1 LTTANQNSLF
11 ADFLQLTKFKLS
23 LSVVFSSLIAYLL
36 GAETVDFAT
45 LGLLFLGGYFMVGAS
60 NAYNQIIERDLD
72 KKMDRTKNR
81 PMPTGRLSKEKAFVI
96 ATIFAVSG
104 ITILY
109 TINEKSALFGAIS
122 IFLYVS
128 AYTPLKTIT
137 PLSIF
142 VGAIPGAIPF
152 MLGWVA
158 ATDHFGIEAG
168 VLFLIQFVW
177 QFPHFWALAWFLD
190 EDYSRAG
197 FKLLPTGK
205 KDAGSLRQI
214 ILYSVSLILVSIIPA
229 FGLTGNLKLTI
240 FGAVIIALLG
250 FGVLYFALKLNRD
263 KSNKTAKQLM
273 LASVSYLTLMQLM
286 LIIDKFLL
294 Q

>member
-1 LTTANQNSLF
+1 LATTIKNQLF

-36 GAETVDFAT
+36 GAETVNYTT
-45 LGLLFLGGYFMVGAS
+45 LFLLFLGGYFMVGAS
-60 NAYNQIIERDLD
+60 NAYNQIIEKELD
-72 KKMDRTKNR
+72 KKMERTKNR
-81 PMPTGRLSKEKAFVI
+81 PMPMGRLSNTSAFII
-96 ATIFAVSG
+96 ASIFTISG
-104 ITILY
+104 IAILY

-158 ATDHFGIEAG
+158 ATNHFGIEAG

-214 ILYSVSLILVSIIPA
+214 VLYSVTLIFVSIIPA
-229 FGLTGNLKLTI
+229 FGLTGELKLTI
-240 FGAVIIALLG
+240 FGAIIVTLLG
-250 FGVLYFALKLNRD
+250 VGVLYFALKLNKD
-263 KSNKTAKQLM
+263 KSDKTAKQLM
-273 LASVSYLTLMQLM
+273 LASVSYLTLMQLV

>member
-1 LTTANQNSLF
+1 MATTIKNQLF

-36 GAETVDFAT
+36 GAETVNYTT
-45 LGLLFLGGYFMVGAS
+45 LFLLFLGGYFMVGAS
-60 NAYNQIIERDLD
+60 NAYNQIIEKELD
-72 KKMDRTKNR
+72 KKMERTKNR
-81 PMPTGRLSKEKAFVI
+81 PMPMGRLSNTSAFII
-96 ATIFAVSG
+96 ASIFTISG
-104 ITILY
+104 IAILY

-158 ATDHFGIEAG
+158 ATNHFGIEAG

-214 ILYSVSLILVSIIPA
+214 VLYSVTLIFVSIIPA
-229 FGLTGNLKLTI
+229 FGLTGELKLTI
-240 FGAVIIALLG
+240 FGAIIVTLLG
-250 FGVLYFALKLNRD
+250 VGVLYFALKLNKD
-263 KSNKTAKQLM
+263 KSDKTAKQLM
-273 LASVSYLTLMQLM
+273 LASVSYLTLMQLV

>member
-1 LTTANQNSLF
+1 LTTANHNSLF

-23 LSVVFSSLIAYLL
+23 LSVVFSSLIGYLL
-36 GAETVDFAT
+36 GAETVVFKT
-45 LGLLFLGGYFMVGAS
+45 LALLFLGGYFMVGAS
-60 NAYNQIIERDLD
+60 NAYNQIIERNLD
-72 KKMDRTKNR
+72 KKMERTKNR
-81 PMPTGRLSKEKAFVI
+81 PMPTGRLSKEKAFII
-96 ATIFAVSG
+96 ATIFAILG
-104 ITILY
+104 IAILY

-158 ATDHFGIEAG
+158 ATNHFGIEAG

-190 EDYSRAG
+190 EDYARAG

-229 FGLTGNLKLTI
+229 FKLTGNLKLTL
-240 FGAVIIALLG
+240 FGAIIIALLG
-250 FGVLYFALKLNRD
+250 VGVLYFALKLNKD

>member
-1 LTTANQNSLF
+1 MATTIKNQLF

-36 GAETVDFAT
+36 GAETVNYTT
-45 LGLLFLGGYFMVGAS
+45 LFLLFLGGYFMVGAS
-60 NAYNQIIERDLD
+60 NAYNQIIEKELD
-72 KKMDRTKNR
+72 KKMERTKNR
-81 PMPTGRLSKEKAFVI
+81 PMPMGRLSNTTAFII
-96 ATIFAVSG
+96 ATIFTISG
-104 ITILY
+104 IAILY

-158 ATDHFGIEAG
+158 ATNHFGIEAG

-214 ILYSVSLILVSIIPA
+214 VLYSVTLIFVSIIPA
-229 FGLTGNLKLTI
+229 FGLTGELKLTI
-240 FGAVIIALLG
+240 FGAIIIALLG
-250 FGVLYFALKLNRD
+250 VGVLYFALKLNKD
-263 KSNKTAKQLM
+263 KSDKTAKQLM
-273 LASVSYLTLMQLM
+273 LASVSYLTLMQLV
-286 LIIDKFLL
+286 LIVDKFLL

>member
-1 LTTANQNSLF
+1 LTTANHNSLF

-23 LSVVFSSLIAYLL
+23 LSVVFSSLIGYLL
-36 GAETVDFAT
+36 GAETVVFKT
-45 LGLLFLGGYFMVGAS
+45 LVLLFLGGYFMVGAS
-60 NAYNQIIERDLD
+60 NAYNQIIERNLD
-72 KKMDRTKNR
+72 KKMERTKNR
-81 PMPTGRLSKEKAFVI
+81 PMPTGRLSKEKAFII
-96 ATIFAVSG
+96 ATIFAILG
-104 ITILY
+104 IAILY

-158 ATDHFGIEAG
+158 ATNHFGIEAG

-190 EDYSRAG
+190 EDYARAG

-214 ILYSVSLILVSIIPA
+214 ILYSVSLILVSIIPV
-229 FGLTGNLKLTI
+229 FKLTGNLKLTL
-240 FGAVIIALLG
+240 FGAIIIALLG
-250 FGVLYFALKLNRD
+250 VGVLYFALKLNKD